1 MTNVFEVHIRQTHN
15 LAFML
20 LLIIW
25 HTVGNLS
32 HFCPGLG
39 VFELEHSVR
48 GACGIPDI
56 DGDSII
62 MTGGFEHSFVTR
74 SFPPWS
80 LTFRNLYLGMIV
92 DSKSRYNIN
101 GFVEELPQLPE
112 VRQSHACA
120 ALPTTR
126 VSQEDNSC
134 CTLFLNRHLLLL
146 EAKIQRATNLL
157 WWFYPLEQVPGHS
170 LPLCPGLW
178 RLLQLLLLEEDS
190 VWLVVVMELPT
201 NLRWPCFLFIRQK
214 QKINCNYQ
222 LSILKKL

>member
-1 MTNVFEVHIRQTHN
+1 
-15 LAFML
+15 
-20 LLIIW
+20 
-25 HTVGNLS
+25 
-32 HFCPGLG
+32 
-39 VFELEHSVR
+39 
-48 GACGIPDI
+48 
-56 DGDSII
+56 

-74 SFPPWS
+74 SFP
-80 LTFRNLYLGMIV
+80 NLYLGMII

-120 ALPTTR
+120 ALRTTR
-126 VSQEDNSC
+126 VSQEDNNC

-201 NLRWPCFLFIRQK
+201 NLRWPCFLFMRQK
-214 QKINCNYQ
+214 QKKTPIINYQ
-222 LSILKKL
+222 YWKRANLRYGGGVRYLDKI